1 MQKKK
6 KRNAGIRQIENW
18 NGNRGRGG
26 SRYKGMK
33 EEKAAEKSK
42 SIRIFLVFKL
52 MSLHFSFLSIE
63 NLPKGHKYWAL
74 P

>member
-26 SRYKGMK
+26 SSYKGMK
-33 EEKAAEKSK
+33 EEKAAQKSK
-42 SIRIFLVFKL
+42 SIRIFLL
-52 MSLHFSFLSIE
+52 CL
-63 NLPKGHKYWAL
+63 N
-74 P
+74 